1 MGQIAAGQT
10 KTPIPSVSG
19 QPIYYDSSLHS
30 LTKLEAAEAK
40 FSHRRQGR
48 SAVTTTFALG
58 GGKSF
63 VRLRFPANGC
73 FLVRLGDSDGEP
85 SEWFTLFKAD
95 TAVEK
100 RLATL
105 IQGKKTPTVTAESL
119 GGGIVPFEAKKLNDN
134 LYEIIPSIPLN
145 QGEYFFIN
153 KIGPAHERNSVHAYA
168 FGVD

>member
-1 MGQIAAGQT
+1 MSQMAAGQAE
-10 KTPIPSVSG
+10 TPIPSVSG
-19 QPIYYDSSLHS
+19 QPIYYDSLLHS
-30 LTKLEAAEAK
+30 LTKLEATEAK

-48 SAVTTTFALG
+48 TAVTTTFALE

-63 VRLRFPANGC
+63 VRLKFPANGC

-85 SEWFTLFKAD
+85 SEWFILFKAD
-95 TAVEK
+95 AEDEK

-105 IQGKKTPTVTAESL
+105 IQGKKTPTITAESL
-119 GGGIVPFEAKKLNDN
+119 GGGMVPYETKKLNND
-134 LYEIIPSIPLN
+134 LYEIIPSILLN

-153 KIGPAHERNSVHAYA
+153 KIGPANEKNSVHAYA